1 MDDFYSCYPP
11 NSETCSSFVPL
22 LSSYYLFPTFT
33 FFLFQLTAHHPILSG
48 LFCCFPQM
56 SCHSSD
62 LFHFLGKPANLR
74 KLKYHQLWPPFWPL
88 STAKKKK
95 ERKKAQSS
103 NWCQYQHLVFN
114 LSWTLSTD
122 QQYSVNSFSSFAQKW
137 FQAFPTCLNFSP
149 HHRHLLSQLKTLPH
163 RQKCLKFHQT
173 YRCACTSP

>member
-22 LSSYYLFPTFT
+22 LSSHYLFPAFT

-88 STAKKKK
+88 STAQKKKK
-95 ERKKAQSS
+95 KKGKKHNQAIGANINIWSLTLAGPSVLTNSTQSTVS
-103 NWCQYQHLVFN
+103 PVLHRNGF
-114 LSWTLSTD
+114 
-122 QQYSVNSFSSFAQKW
+122 KP
-137 FQAFPTCLNFSP
+137 FPL
-149 HHRHLLSQLKTLPH
+149 
-163 RQKCLKFHQT
+163 
-173 YRCACTSP
+173 A